1 LRAAHRFLAFLL
13 CSVALAAQAPAEQ
26 AARSVQFTPQGEVKQ
41 VSQASARFSEPMVAL
56 GEPRAAS
63 PFDVAC
69 AEAGTGHWV
78 DPQTWAYDFGRDLP
92 SGVSCTFTL
101 RSGLTTLAGA
111 PVEGGPFVF
120 STGGPA
126 VVDTTPAADGEI
138 AEDQAFVLQL
148 DGPVDPASIAEHAT
162 LSVEGFP
169 EQVPLTVVAGA
180 ERDAIL
186 RTLDDWQ
193 REKPLVVVAAPR
205 RFPNGAAVVLTWGP
219 GIRSPGGIASD
230 HPQTLRWTVR
240 PAFTAEFSCERENAT
255 RGCIPLLPMRLRFSA
270 PVAWS
275 VAGGAVL
282 VGPDDRRWTPTPPDA
297 DDWTSELVFAPPF
310 PPESAFRLELPAG
323 VADDA
328 GRHLENAASF
338 PLAVRT
344 DTEPPLAKFA
354 ARFGIIEAKAD
365 PTLPVAVRRLEPGA
379 KGRRLR
385 VGGRVARI
393 PAADALAWLRRVAV
407 SPRTR
412 SVFSGVKPPPPT
424 RPVKLP
430 GAAADNVTEV
440 IGIPLGDPGLYVV
453 ELASTRLGSALLGAA
468 APLYVPTAALVTNL
482 AVHLKWGRESSLV
495 WVTTLDAAEPV
506 ADARVTVTDCTGK
519 ALARATTD
527 ADGLARITDLPA
539 DDALPSCPL
548 EWPEHFFDWR
558 QIVAL
563 RGLSGGLLVL
573 AESGDDLGLVHSS
586 WDQGIEPFRFDLPSG
601 FWAGPIV
608 AHTVLDRTLFRAG
621 ETVHMK
627 HLLRRQVLAGFAL
640 PAPDERPPVLSI
652 RHVGSDER
660 YDQPIAWRDDGSAES
675 TWVIPRATKLGRY
688 DVVLVRPPPPGKPDW
703 WAEEHTAGSF
713 RVEEFRVP
721 LMRGVVQLPQGPLI
735 AVKKVA
741 ADLGVTYLAGGGAAG
756 LPVILRGEL
765 RPTSVAPPDGLE
777 AYTFANGPVRPGIFR
792 DGEEPE
798 TVEAKP
804 RSLPRQDLRLDA
816 AGTARGRLVL
826 LPRPEAPRE
835 LLVELEFRDPNGE
848 AQTVGAT
855 AELWPGAWLPG
866 LRNERWVLERGDL
879 EARAAVIDAH
889 GTPVAGAPIRVDV
902 FDRRIHSTRT
912 RVVGGFYA
920 YQHATEVRRLG
931 PLCEGVSDAQ
941 GRFSCRG
948 RPDAQGD
955 VVLQATVV
963 DPHGHAAVANAD
975 VWVARGEPFWF
986 EAEDGDRI
994 DVLPEKRR
1002 YEPGETARF
1011 QVRMPFRDAL
1021 ALITVE
1027 REGVG
1032 AARVVRLSGAEPV
1045 VELPVDAAWAPNT
1058 FVSVLAVRGRVGD
1071 VQPTGLI
1078 DLGRPAFRLGIGE
1091 IEVGWK
1097 AHELAVA
1104 VTTDRADYRV
1114 RDTAAATIT
1123 VQTPDGAPPPSGSE
1137 VAVAVVDE
1145 GLLQLAPNRSWE
1157 LLRAMMG
1164 RRSYDVRTASA
1175 QLEVVGKRHYGQKA
1189 VPTGG
1194 GGGRQPT
1201 RELFDTLLLWAP
1213 RVALDE
1219 RGEAQIAIPLNDS
1232 LTGFRVEAVATA
1244 GIGQFGSGGNT
1255 IRITQDLMLLPGLP
1269 PAVRQG
1275 DRFRADMTVRNT
1287 TARAMTVEA
1296 RGIVAGL
1303 PDPLTPHTLRLDPG
1317 GSAIVGW
1324 DVTVPADVSSLGWD
1338 VEVGEP
1344 GVTADHLR
1352 VTQQVHP
1359 AVPVRTLDATLF
1371 QWAPEAPPVPVAR
1384 PVDALPDRG
1393 GITVRLAPTL
1403 TAGLSGVRDWMQG
1416 YPYTCLEQR
1425 VSRAVALGDD
1435 EAWLEIARA
1444 LPAFQDDDGLLKYF
1458 PTLDEG
1464 SVVLTAYV
1472 VSLAD
1477 AAGRDLPDDV
1487 RTAALDGLG
1496 RFVDGTLRRDS
1507 RMADLP
1513 MRKLAALDALARH
1526 GKATGKQLAALD
1538 VEPALWPTSALLD
1551 WWSVLRRVPEAP
1563 DRARRLAEAEQLVRA
1578 RLDLS
1583 GTAVQFASAAQDDLW
1598 WLMTGPPVNAARL
1611 VLLLLDA
1618 GIWREDLPKL
1628 VRGALALQHAG
1639 HWDTTPAN
1647 AWGTLAVERFATA
1660 FETAAVTGTTTAL
1673 LGGQHE
1679 DVSWD
1684 KDPTGA
1690 AVDLAWP
1697 AAPADLRVEQA
1708 GTGRPWVIVE
1718 SRAAI
1723 PLREPLERGYRVT
1736 KHIEP
1741 LEVAEPGTWHRGD
1754 RLRVRLEIEA
1764 QSDMGWVVVDDTV
1777 PTGSSHL
1784 GTGLGGDRGAAS
1796 SVPEDAESPEPA
1808 FVERSFTSWR
1818 GYYEYVPKGRLV
1830 ATYELRL
1837 NQPGTFELPP
1847 TRVEALYAPERF
1859 GEAPNPSIEVR

>member
-1 LRAAHRFLAFLL
+1 LRAAYRLLALL
-13 CSVALAAQAPAEQ
+13 VWSAALAAQAA
-26 AARSVQFTPQGEVKQ
+26 SVEQFTPQGQVKQ
-41 VSQASARFSEPMVAL
+41 VRQASARFSEPMIAL
-56 GEPRAAS
+56 GDPRAVA

-69 AEAGTGHWV
+69 GEAGTGHWL
-78 DPQTWAYDFGRDLP
+78 DPRTWAYDFARDLP
-92 SGVSCTFTL
+92 AGLSCTFTL
-101 RSGLTTLAGA
+101 RGGLTTLTGA

-126 VVDTTPAADGEI
+126 VVSATPGAGGEI
-138 AEDQAFVLQL
+138 AEDQAFVLEL
-148 DGPVDPASIAEHAT
+148 DGPVDPDSVGEHAE
-162 LSVEGFP
+162 LGVEGFP
-169 EQVPLTVVAGA
+169 ERVPLTVVTGA
-180 ERDAIL
+180 ARDAVVA
-186 RTLDDWQ
+186 TLDRWQ
-193 REKPLVVVAAPR
+193 LERPLVVVAAPR
-205 RFPNGAAVVLTWGP
+205 RFPNGAAVTLVWGP
-219 GIRSPGGIASD
+219 GIRSPGGVASD
-230 HPQTLRWTVR
+230 QAQTLRWTVR

-255 RGCIPLLPMRLRFSA
+255 RGCTPLLPMRVRFSA
-270 PVAWS
+270 PVAWAS
-275 VAGGAVL
+275 VRDAVL
-282 VGPDDRRWTPTPPDA
+282 VGPDGHRWAPEPPEA
-297 DDWTSELVFAPPF
+297 EDWTGELVFAPPF
-310 PPESAFRLELPAG
+310 PPEAAFRLELPAG
-323 VADDA
+323 VTDDA
-328 GRHLENAASF
+328 GRALENANSF

-365 PTLPVAVRRLEPGA
+365 PTLPVAVRRLEPDA
-379 KGRRLR
+379 TRRQLR
-385 VGGRVARI
+385 VGGRIARI
-393 PAADALAWLRRVAV
+393 PAADALTWLRRVAV

-412 SVFSGVKPPPPT
+412 SVFAGATPPPAT
-424 RPVKLP
+424 RALKLP
-430 GAAADNVTEV
+430 RTAGENATEV
-440 IGIPLGDPGLYVV
+440 IGIPLGESGLYVV
-453 ELASTRLGSALLGAA
+453 ELASTRLGSALLGTD

-482 AVHLKWGRESSLV
+482 SVHLKWGQEASLV

-506 ADARVTVTDCTGK
+506 AGARVTVTDCTGK
-519 ALARATTD
+519 ALATATTD
-527 ADGLARITDLPA
+527 ADGLARVTDLPSE
-539 DDALPSCPL
+539 DALASCPL

-558 QIVAL
+558 QIPAL

-573 AESGDDLGLVHSS
+573 AQSGDDVGLVHSS

-601 FWAGPIV
+601 FSSGPLV
-608 AHTVLDRTLFRAG
+608 AHTVLDRALFRAG

-627 HLLRRQVLAGFAL
+627 HLLRRQVLAGFA
-640 PAPDERPPVLSI
+640 PPTPDERPPVLSI

-660 YDQPIAWRDDGSAES
+660 FDQPLAWRDDGSAES
-675 TWVIPRATKLGRY
+675 TWVIPRAAKLGRY
-688 DVVLVRPPPPGKPDW
+688 DVVLVRPPPAGKPDW
-703 WAEEHTAGSF
+703 WADERTAGSF

-721 LMRGVVQLPQGPLI
+721 LMRGVVQLPRGPLI
-735 AVKKVA
+735 APKKVA
-741 ADLGVTYLAGGGAAG
+741 ADLGVTYLAGGGAGA
-756 LPVILRGEL
+756 LPVVLRGEL
-765 RPTSVAPPDGLE
+765 RPTSIAAPDGLE
-777 AYTFANGPVRPGIFR
+777 PYTFANGPVRAGIFR

-798 TVEAKP
+798 AIDSKP
-804 RSLPRQDLRLDA
+804 RALPRQDLRLDA

-826 LPRPEAPRE
+826 LPRPDAPRE

-866 LRNERWVLERGDL
+866 LRTERWALERGDL
-879 EARAAVIDAH
+879 EAHAVVIDPRGA
-889 GTPVAGAPIRVDV
+889 PVAGASIRVDV

-920 YQHATEVRRLG
+920 YQHTMEVRPLG
-931 PLCEGVSDAQ
+931 LLCEGVSDER
-941 GRFSCRG
+941 GHFTCRG

-955 VVLQATVV
+955 VVLQATVT
-963 DPHGHAAVANAD
+963 DPRGHAAVANAD
-975 VWVARGEPFWF
+975 VWVARGDQFWF
-986 EAEDGDRI
+986 DAEDGDRI
-994 DVLPEKRR
+994 DVLPERRR

-1032 AARVVRLSGAEPV
+1032 AARVMRLSGAEPV
-1045 VELPVDAAWAPNT
+1045 VELPVEAVWAPNT

-1071 VQPTGLI
+1071 IQPTAFV

-1097 AHELAVA
+1097 AHELDVA
-1104 VTTDRADYRV
+1104 VTTDRTDYRA

-1123 VQTPDGAPPPSGSE
+1123 VQTADGGAPPTGSE

-1145 GLLQLAPNRSWE
+1145 GLLQLAPNRSWDV
-1157 LLRAMMG
+1157 LRAMMG

-1201 RELFDTLLLWAP
+1201 RELFDTLLVWAP
-1213 RVALDE
+1213 RIVLDE
-1219 RGEAQIAIPLNDS
+1219 HGQAQVAIPLNDS

-1244 GIGQFGSGGNT
+1244 GAGQFGSGGST
-1255 IRITQDLMLLPGLP
+1255 IRTTQDLMLLPGLP
-1269 PAVRQG
+1269 PAVREG
-1275 DRFRADMTVRNT
+1275 DRFRGEMTVRNT
-1287 TARAMTVEA
+1287 TSHPMSVEA
-1296 RGIVAGL
+1296 HGIVAGL
-1303 PDPLTPHTLRLDPG
+1303 PAPLTPQTLPLDPG
-1317 GSAIVGW
+1317 ASSIVGW
-1324 DVTVPADVSSLGWD
+1324 DVTVPAGVGSLGWD

-1344 GVTADHLR
+1344 GGTADHLR

-1371 QWAPEAPPVPVAR
+1371 QWTPEAAPVPVAR
-1384 PVDALPDRG
+1384 PADAIPDRG
-1393 GITVRLAPTL
+1393 GITVRVAPTL
-1403 TAGLSGVRDWMQG
+1403 TAGLAGVREWMRR

-1425 VSRAVALGDD
+1425 ISRAVALRDE

-1444 LPAFQDDDGLLKYF
+1444 LPALQDDDGLLKYF

-1477 AAGRDLPDDV
+1477 AAGRALPDDV

-1496 RFVDGTLRRDS
+1496 RFVDGSLRRDS
-1507 RMADLP
+1507 RMADLTL
-1513 MRKLAALDALARH
+1513 RKLAALDALARH
-1526 GKATGKQLAALD
+1526 GRATATQLAALD

-1551 WWSVLRRVPEAP
+1551 WWDVLRRVPDAP
-1563 DRARRLAEAEQLVRA
+1563 DRARLLAEAEQLVRV
-1578 RLDLS
+1578 RLDLT
-1583 GTAVQFASAAQDDLW
+1583 GAAAGFSSTGQDDLW
-1598 WLMTGPPVNAARL
+1598 WLMTGPPVNASRL

-1628 VRGALALQHAG
+1628 VRGTLALQHAG
-1639 HWDTTPAN
+1639 HWDTTTAN
-1647 AWGTLAVERFATA
+1647 AWGTLAIEGFAAA
-1660 FETAAVTGTTTAL
+1660 FESDAVSGTTTAV
-1673 LGGQHE
+1673 LGGQRE
-1679 DVSWD
+1679 AVSWE

-1690 AVDLAWP
+1690 AVDLLWP
-1697 AAPADLRVEQA
+1697 AAPADVTIEQA

-1723 PLREPLERGYRVT
+1723 PLREPLVRGYRVT
-1736 KHIEP
+1736 KHVEP

-1764 QSDMGWVVVDDTV
+1764 QSDMGWVVVDDPV
-1777 PTGSSHL
+1777 PTGSSYL

-1796 SVPEDAESPEPA
+1796 TVPEDTESPEPA

-1818 GYYEYVPKGRLV
+1818 GYYEYVPRGRIV
-1830 ATYELRL
+1830 AIYELRL

-1847 TRVEALYAPERF
+1847 TRVEALYAPELF
-1859 GEAPNPSIEVR
+1859 GEAPNPAIEVR